1 MTKGILKSRVIL
13 FELFES
19 LSRNSHSIVFLGNSL
34 TQNFELSE
42 FFPNHKIKNRGING
56 DVSAGILNRV
66 KSITALHPSK
76 IFIEMGINDLGTGV
90 SNDRILKN

>member
-1 MTKGILKSRVIL
+1 MRDARV
-13 FELFES
+13 
-19 LSRNSHSIVFLGNSL
+19 
-34 TQNFELSE
+34 
-42 FFPNHKIKNRGING
+42 PRGING

-76 IFIEMGINDLGTGV
+76 IFIEMGITDLGTGV